1 MKPKLLDLFC
11 GAGGATR
18 GYQLAGF
25 EVRGVDNRPQPR
37 YVGEEFIQADALDYL
52 ARLIDSGEVARFAA
66 IHASPPCQMY
76 SKNMRHL
83 SAGGAPLLI
92 EECRMLLKRA
102 SAAVGLNPR
111 FPPNAALWIIENVDG
126 APLAVSSDLFGAHG
140 VLLCGRMFGLE
151 LYRHRKF
158 ETSFPVPQLS
168 HSSHAIRASRAGHWE
183 AGTIVSVCGNCA
195 PIKLSRAAMGIDWT
209 TRDELAQAIPP
220 AYTEF
225 IGSQLMEAI
234 R

>member
-11 GAGGATR
+11 GAGGAAR

-83 SAGGAPLLI
+83 SAGGAPLLVDI
-92 EECRMLLKRA
+92 CRKLLNL
-102 SAAVGLNPR
+102 AAAPWV
-111 FPPNAALWIIENVDG
+111 IENVDG